1 METNEWKPRSLEL
14 LDAVYG
20 DSLDRA
26 IENVKTI
33 STDLY
38 IWTSFV
44 YGSVFYN
51 RSLVNLIE
59 TELDIIATLIQMDT
73 LPQVYI
79 QKFLVV

>member
-1 METNEWKPRSLEL
+1 MNGNHVLQNCL
-14 LDAVYG
+14 MQYM
-20 DSLDRA
+20 DSLDRVL
-26 IENVKTI
+26 ENVKTI
-33 STDLY
+33 SEDLS

-51 RSLVNLIE
+51 RSIVKLIE

-79 QKFLVV
+79 